1 MGAIDTTYTFTATD
15 TITST
20 KMNNI
25 IDQTTFTSDAVFD
38 TTLAVASGKLK
49 VNAQGITSNELAS
62 NAVTNAKLSTLTGEI
77 GAEWQSYTPV
87 FTLGGGTSSNGNAVI
102 TGRYIKIGKT
112 IHFRISYVLGT
123 TTAYTGL
130 TFIQASFPVLAHPYY
145 VPNHPIGGISYHNG
159 VNVAPG
165 VAIMIDNNKMQL
177 YSMGAA
183 GSTNYNTFYS
193 NVIVSGAGS
202 IPFNFSPNS
211 NNQILISGT
220 YEAA

>member
-1 MGAIDTTYTFTATD
+1 MGAVNTTYTFTATD

-20 KMNNI
+20 KMNDI
-25 IDQTTFTSDAVFD
+25 IDQTTFTNDAVFD

-102 TGRYIKIGKT
+102 TGRYIQIGKT
-112 IHFRISYVLGT
+112 IHFRINYTLGI
-123 TTAYTGL
+123 TTAYTNL
-130 TFIQASFPVLAHPYY
+130 TFIQASLPVLAQSGY
-145 VPNHPIGGISYHNG
+145 VPIHPIAIISYHNG
-159 VNVAPG
+159 ANVAPG
-165 VAIMIDNNKMQL
+165 VAVIVDGNKIQL

-193 NVIVSGAGS
+193 NVIVSSAGNV
-202 IPFNFSPNS
+202 PFSFSPNS